1 MSDSVLC
8 NSFHKKGF
16 LKFLLLQ
23 YLSIFMLFCLIDT
36 KEDDNLELI
45 FVYQHI
51 RHGGRGPSSSYNS
64 LFKNGIDE
72 FRVSWEGEGDGE
84 LTLVGRRQHYN
95 IGVRNRHKY
104 GKGKNGLGLIDFSNY
119 NPEEVLFHVTDYNRT
134 HQSLNSEL
142 IGMYQPGALKTLT
155 QIQVDESYPP
165 NTKVWLAKKMKNE
178 SLYSDIIEEIK
189 SLGNK
194 TIVDN
199 IPVFN
204 VHPFGPNRT
213 FNLETNCKNLD
224 KMREENVKGKEDLL
238 YGYFLQHK
246 EKLKE
251 FFKFED
257 YSYFTNIRMMNSI
270 ADHYISDY
278 YNDKDL
284 SAFHNITGIDLD
296 EFMEKSGKFYHDW
309 MYNYY
314 CSNTTCSMEASR
326 LMEDLLGYMER
337 RIQYYPQTTYKAP
350 KLVID
355 CGHDTTVAPM
365 QMFMFETWED
375 KPEYGI
381 NTQYC
386 GFACNIYFELYKGG
400 NNYYVYYYIDD
411 ELIHIFDYNEFV
423 ETVRAHIYTQD
434 EIIDYCLTDE
444 EKEERERK
452 KKEEE
457 EQKRKEEDLKRREEE
472 LKKKEE
478 ELKKKELEGDT
489 FAESFEKHTLLW
501 IGLFTFIFTT
511 ILGIIGLIVMFLKI
525 HKTNNSKSSNKIENE
540 KELTN
545 KLIINS
551 DTEQSD

>member
-1 MSDSVLC
+1 ME
-8 NSFHKKGF
+8 NSILFNSYHKKGF
-16 LKFLLLQ
+16 FKFLFLQ
-23 YLSIFMLFCLIDT
+23 YLSIFMLFYLIDT

-64 LFKNGIDE
+64 LFKNGVDE

-84 LTLVGRRQHYN
+84 LTLVGRRQHYD

-134 HQSLNSEL
+134 HQSINSEL
-142 IGMYQPGALKTLT
+142 IGMFQPGLLKTLT
-155 QIQVDESYPP
+155 QTQVDESYPP
-165 NTKVWLAKKMKNE
+165 NNKVWVEKQKKNE
-178 SLYSDIIEEIK
+178 SLYADIIEEIK

-194 TIVDN
+194 TLVDN

-204 VHPFGPNRT
+204 VHPFVANRT
-213 FNLETNCKNLD
+213 FNLETNCKNLS
-224 KMREENVKGKEDLL
+224 KIREESLKGKEELL

-251 FFKFED
+251 FFKFEN
-257 YSYFTNIRMMNSI
+257 YSYFTDIRMMNSI

-284 SAFHNITGIDLD
+284 SAFHKETGIDLD

-309 MYNYY
+309 MYNFY

-337 RIQYYPQTTYKAP
+337 RIQNHPKTTYKAP

-365 QMFMFETWED
+365 QMFMYETWEH
-375 KPEYGI
+375 KPEYGVK
-381 NTQYC
+381 TQYC
-386 GFACNIYFELYKGG
+386 GFACNIYFELYKAK
-400 NNYYVYYYIDD
+400 NESSKYYVNYYIDD
-411 ELIHIFDYNEFV
+411 ELIHKFDYKEFN
-423 ETVRAHIYTQD
+423 ETVRAHIFSQD
-434 EIIDYCLTDE
+434 NITEYCRIDE
-444 EKEERERK
+444 ESEEEKSK

-457 EQKRKEEDLKRREEE
+457 LKRREEE
-472 LKKKEE
+472 LKKREEEFNKKEE
-478 ELKKKELEGDT
+478 EARQKELEGDS
-489 FAESFEKHTLLW
+489 FSESFEKHTLLW
-501 IGLFTFIFTT
+501 IGFFTFLFTT
-511 ILGIIGLIVMFLKI
+511 ILFLVGTVLLVLKMR
-525 HKTNNSKSSNKIENE
+525 KTNDSKSSSKFEND

-545 KLIINS
+545 RLVINP
-551 DTEQSD
+551 DA